1 MPTFTT
7 FKGSKDGAPKKS
19 TTTKPDELTGDKVL
33 LKVTASGLCYTD
45 IHYRTTDMVLGHEGV
60 GVIEAIGPD
69 VKQLK
74 KGDRVGWYVSPTT
87 PPSCPFYHLQPT
99 TAAQESSH

>member
-33 LKVTASGLCYTD
+33 LKVTVSGLCYTD
-45 IHYRTTDMVLGHEGV
+45 IHYKTTDMVLGHEGV
-60 GVIEAIGPD
+60 GVVEATGPD

-74 KGDRVGWYVSPTT
+74 KGDRVGWYVCVLCTNPASFWRT
-87 PPSCPFYHLQPT
+87 SR
-99 TAAQESSH
+99 